1 MISEEPIIIRARIND
16 GTTKV
21 TVLIKHPM
29 ERGDRKDIETGK
41 IIPACFIQ
49 EVACESAGRLVM
61 SALWSGNVAKDP
73 YLGFKFEGGKKGD
86 PVKLSWV
93 DNLGNSDSAETTIQ

>member
-1 MISEEPIIIRARIND
+1 MINKEPIIIRARITG

-29 ERGDRKDIETGK
+29 ERGDRKDIETNEL
-41 IIPACFIQ
+41 IPAQFIQ
-49 EVACESAGRLVM
+49 EVTCESAGRVVM
-61 SALWSGNVAKDP
+61 TALWSGNVAKDP
-73 YLGFKFEGGKKGD
+73 YLGFRFDGGKKGD

>member
-1 MISEEPIIIRARIND
+1 MINEEPIIIRARIN
-16 GTTKV
+16 GGITKV

-29 ERGDRKDIETGK
+29 ERGDRKDIETNEL
-41 IIPACFIQ
+41 IPAQFIQ
-49 EVACESAGRLVM
+49 EVTCESAGRVVM

-73 YLGFKFEGGKKGD
+73 YLGFRFDGGKKGD

>member
-1 MISEEPIIIRARIND
+1 MISEEPIIIRARIRE
-16 GTTKV
+16 GVTKV

-29 ERGDRKDIETGK
+29 ERGDRKDIEAGNT
-41 IIPACFIQ
+41 IPARFIQ
-49 EVACESAGRLVM
+49 EVICESAGRVVM

-73 YLGFKFEGGKKGD
+73 YLGFRFEGGKKGD
-86 PVKLSWV
+86 PIKLSWV